1 MPPELYAELSALF
14 TVIVADLVLAGDN
27 AVVVGMAAAGLSGHL
42 RRKAIV
48 FGIAAAAALRI
59 IFALFATQ
67 LLNVV
72 GLVLIGGLL
81 LLWVSWKLWREI
93 HAESRAAAALGAAA
107 LHNRLGEPSDDL
119 PARRADAIAKAK
131 TLPQA
136 LGQIILADVSMSL
149 DNVLVVAGTARH
161 HPWVLV
167 FGLMLSVGLM
177 GVAATLIAGMLRRYP
192 WISYAGLML
201 IAWVALSMIWEG
213 GHDAWRDMNGHEPHG
228 RPPAEHV
235 LPTPA

>member
-1 MPPELYAELSALF
+1 MPPEFYSEASVLF

-27 AVVVGMAAAGLSGHL
+27 AVVVGMAAAGLPRHL

-59 IFALFATQ
+59 VFALFATQ

-81 LLWVSWKLWREI
+81 LLWVCWKLWREL
-93 HAESRAAAALGAAA
+93 HAHGRATEALGADA
-107 LHNRLGEPSDDL
+107 LDSRLDQRLHGTRIDTGG
-119 PARRADAIAKAK
+119 AIPRPK
-131 TLPQA
+131 TLRQA

-161 HPWVLV
+161 HPWLLI
-167 FGLMLSVGLM
+167 FGLMLSVALM
-177 GVAATLIAGMLRRYP
+177 GVAATLIASVLRRLP
-192 WISYAGLML
+192 WISYAGLAL
-201 IAWVALSMIWEG
+201 IAWVALTMIWEG
-213 GHDAWRDMNGHEPHG
+213 GHQTWRDMNGGGPHDAV
-228 RPPAEHV
+228 PAA
-235 LPTPA
+235 PAMPAPA